1 MKISTF
7 YLTDIS
13 EYDNFIKKLVEEID
27 ANFYNKGCTPI
38 YRSKIITYLKKE
50 LTYYAKI
57 KFNKNVV
64 VCVNLP
70 RIEKNLIEKN
80 IKNDKKYISIRL
92 NYEKIKQILEGDYNN
107 YEEYMEE
114 IIEQFN
120 SAIQEIETFD
130 FDNYLIYQMDN
141 LVNIC
146 VSELLSK
153 LNKHYVLN
161 NIVISS
167 GWIKLSRYS
176 SIFKDYYNLYCQDK
190 QQYSNIF
197 CKFLKKIAN
206 LVKEE

>member
-197 CKFLKKIAN
+197 CQFLKKIGK
-206 LVKEE
+206 LIKE